1 MRQLTLVVE
10 PNGTGFHPGDQRL
23 AGDDEV
29 TRVAIQQLRRLPDG
43 MGIVLYRLRGTPER
57 IDALLTE
64 EPSVETVDISGVQ
77 NGYDVYIKFDA
88 DGLATQLFDILD
100 EYDLLLDF
108 PISCITDGGIRVRA
122 LGEESKIHDAVA
134 VAPEEIQLELEEVG
148 TYEGMAIND
157 ASLTERQQEIIKAA
171 VEAGY
176 YDIPR
181 ETSREAL
188 AEDLEI
194 SGGTVSEHLR
204 KIESKIIFDYS
215 DRVL

>member
-43 MGIVLYRLRGTPER
+43 MGIVLYRLRGTPDR
-57 IDALLTE
+57 INALLAE
-64 EPSVETVDISGVQ
+64 ESSVKTVDISGVQ
-77 NGYDVYIKFDA
+77 NGYDVYIKFEA
-88 DGLATQLFDILD
+88 DGLANQLFDILD

-134 VAPEEIQLELEEVG
+134 VAPEEIHLELEEVG
-148 TYEGMAIND
+148 MYEGMAIND

-176 YDIPR
+176 YGIPR

>member
-134 VAPEEIQLELEEVG
+134 VAPEEIHLELEEVG
-148 TYEGMAIND
+148 MYKGMAIND